1 MQLGAQFSA
10 VVSPVVSFA
19 VSMAVSLG
27 LSLGASSPALAQS
40 YPDKAM
46 RLYSPFPPGGP
57 IDTLTRQIGAE
68 LSKSWGQPFV
78 IENGPG
84 ANGIISAENCR
95 KSANDAYS
103 YCLFDRTTPLLPYL
117 YTKLPFDV
125 MRDFDPVS
133 NVVYTALAFVV
144 HPSTGANNLKELIAA
159 ARAKPGVF
167 NYGSLGPAT
176 TANMVVGWLKKQE
189 NLDMTHIVYKGP
201 PDLFRAMLAGESHI
215 TLLGVGG
222 FINFHKAG
230 KLKIIGISGDKRTPL
245 MPEIPSLAE
254 QGITGIDTRVWFGF
268 FAPAGAPRDRV
279 GRMPGELKRIFA
291 NPGFNEKNLIAAGFE
306 PIANTPEEF
315 AKDLVRDR
323 ASGAELIR
331 ISGAR
336 VE

>member
-1 MQLGAQFSA
+1 MRSSLQTGL
-10 VVSPVVSFA
+10 
-19 VSMAVSLG
+19 VSL
-27 LSLGASSPALAQS
+27 ALFCGMGHAMAQA
-40 YPDKAM
+40 YPDKAL

-68 LSKSWGQPFV
+68 LTKSWGQPFI

-84 ANGIISAENCR
+84 ANGIISADNCR
-95 KSANDAYS
+95 KASNDAYS

-117 YTKLPFDV
+117 YGKLPFDV

-133 NVVYTALAFVV
+133 NVVYTALALVV
-144 HPSTGANNLKELIAA
+144 HPSVGASNLKELIAT
-159 ARAKPGVF
+159 ARAKPGVL

-176 TANMVVGWLKKQE
+176 MANTLVGWLKKQE

-215 TLLGVGG
+215 TYLGVGG

-230 KLKIIGISGDKRTPL
+230 KLRVIAMSGDKRSPL

-268 FAPAGAPRDRV
+268 FAPAGAPKDRV

-306 PIANTPEEF
+306 PIANTPDEF
-315 AKDLVRDR
+315 AKDLISDR
-323 ASGAELIR
+323 ASGAELIK

>member
-1 MQLGAQFSA
+1 MRVPARLGILLFVMLLAAARADAQ
-10 VVSPVVSFA
+10 
-19 VSMAVSLG
+19 G
-27 LSLGASSPALAQS
+27 
-40 YPDKAM
+40 YPDKPV
-46 RLYSPFPPGGP
+46 RLYSSFPPGAP

-68 LSKSWGQPFV
+68 LTKTWGQPFIV
-78 IENGPG
+78 ENGPG

-95 KSANDAYS
+95 KSGNDGYS
-103 YCLFDRTTPLLPYL
+103 YCLFDRTMPLLPFL
-117 YTKLPFDV
+117 YGKLPFDV
-125 MRDFDPVS
+125 MRDFDPVT
-133 NVVYTALAFVV
+133 NVVYTALALVV
-144 HPSTGANNLKELIAA
+144 HPSAGANNLKELIAA

-167 NYGSLGPAT
+167 NYASLGPAT
-176 TANMVVGWLKKQE
+176 TANLLLGWLKKQE

-215 TLLGVGG
+215 TYLGVGG

-230 KLKIIGISGDKRTPL
+230 KLRVIAMSGDKRSPL

-268 FAPAGAPRDRV
+268 FAPAGAPKDRV
-279 GRMPGELKRIFA
+279 SRMPAELKKIFA
-291 NPGFNEKNLIAAGFE
+291 NPGFSEKNLIAAGFE
-306 PIANTPEEF
+306 PIANSPEEF

-323 ASGAELIR
+323 ASGAELIK